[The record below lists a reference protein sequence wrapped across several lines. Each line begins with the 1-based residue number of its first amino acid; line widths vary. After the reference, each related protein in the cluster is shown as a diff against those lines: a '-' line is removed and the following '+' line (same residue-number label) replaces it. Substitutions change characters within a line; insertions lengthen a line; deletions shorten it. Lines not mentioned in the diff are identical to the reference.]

1 MTSMDREVL
10 GALFR
15 SLHQAEQGKAG
26 YFGVTGTAPNGVS
39 DSIVVAID
47 SVLWDRT
54 VKPALDLIG
63 VECVECVDVKV
74 TP

>member
-1 MTSMDREVL
+1 MSMDREVL
-10 GALFR
+10 VALFR
-15 SLHQAEQGKAG
+15 ALHQAEIGKAG
-26 YFGVTGTAPNGVS
+26 FFGVTGAAPNGVS

-63 VECVECVDVKV
+63 VECVDVKV

>member
-10 GALFR
+10 MALFR
-15 SLHQAEQGKAG
+15 SLFQADQGKAG
-26 YFGVTGTAPNGVS
+26 YFGVTGAAPNGVS

-54 VKPALDLIG
+54 IKPALDLLG
-63 VECVECVDVKV
+63 VECVNVKEAQQ
-74 TP
+74 

>member
-10 GALFR
+10 VALFR
-15 SLHQAEQGKAG
+15 SLHLAEQGKAG
-26 YFGVTGTAPNGVS
+26 FFGVSGAAPNGVS

-47 SVLWDRT
+47 SVLWDRS

-63 VECVECVDVKV
+63 VACVDVKESQ
-74 TP
+74 P